1 MTVPSVQRAGD
12 IGPDPLLDIPT
23 FMLRGH
29 PDCIVPTVTPKRIRM
44 DDEQTNWKPMPKSR
58 SDSART
64 RRNEKRDDEDAIM
77 VSLKA
82 EGPASLSPL
91 AKRTGIAPNRTK
103 NALNR
108 LCKLRRVEK
117 ISPRIYAKT

>member
-1 MTVPSVQRAGD
+1 MIIQRAGD
-12 IGPDPLLDIPT
+12 AGPDPLLDIPT

-29 PDCIVPTVTPKRIRM
+29 PDCIVPIVTPKRIRR
-44 DDEQTNWKPMPKSR
+44 DDEQTSRKPMPKIRGGSR
-58 SDSART
+58 YI
-64 RRNEKRDDEDAIM
+64 RRNEKRDDEDAILA
-77 VSLKA
+77 SLKV

-108 LCKLRRVEK
+108 LCKLRRIEK
-117 ISPRIYAKT
+117 ISPRIYAET

>member
-1 MTVPSVQRAGD
+1 MTVP
-12 IGPDPLLDIPT
+12 PDSLLNIPT

-29 PDCIVPTVTPKRIRM
+29 PDCTVPIVTQKRIRR
-44 DDEQTNWKPMPKSR
+44 DDEQTSR
-58 SDSART
+58 WYDRKIRGGSRYT
-64 RRNEKRDDEDAIM
+64 RRKEKHADEDTIL

>member
-1 MTVPSVQRAGD
+1 
-12 IGPDPLLDIPT
+12 
-23 FMLRGH
+23 MLRGH
-29 PDCIVPTVTPKRIRM
+29 PDCTVPIVTPKRTRW
-44 DDEQTNWKPMPKSR
+44 DGENQTNWKQMPKSR
-58 SDSART
+58 NGGIHT

-77 VSLKA
+77 ASLKA